1 MIFASSETIKRALD
15 KLKRYIKLKMVR
27 KMNFWKKIE
36 NYDPNMHTKII
47 IIRHGESLGNL
58 HQIMLGHTDIDLAP
72 RGFLQADA
80 AAEFLKNEQ
89 IDVIY
94 SSDLIRAMHTA
105 EPHAKIRGLS
115 IIPSRQLRECY
126 VGEWENVPLDEIV
139 EKWPD
144 LFFEGWRK
152 SFGTFRIPGGE
163 SVQEAADRFEAEVK
177 RIAKENLGK
186 TVLIAAHAAVIRGFW
201 GKITKTPPELL
212 ATTYL
217 YPTNASCSF
226 VHFNGEELVPLEYSV
241 DDHLSEIGTIKFK
254 Y

>member
-1 MIFASSETIKRALD
+1 MKFWEKIKDFDSEK
-15 KLKRYIKLKMVR
+15 
-27 KMNFWKKIE
+27 
-36 NYDPNMHTKII
+36 HTKII

-72 RGFLQADA
+72 RGYLQAEA
-80 AAEFLKNEQ
+80 AAEYLKDEH

-94 SSDLIRAMHTA
+94 SSDLVRARHTA
-105 EPHAKIRGLS
+105 EPHAKLRDLDVIA
-115 IIPSRQLRECY
+115 SRNLRECY
-126 VGEWENVPLDEIV
+126 VGDWENVPLDEIV
-139 EKWPD
+139 EKWHD

-163 SVQEAADRFEAEVK
+163 SVQEAAARFETEVI
-177 RIAKENLGK
+177 RIAKENIGK

-212 ATTYL
+212 ATAYL

-226 VHFNGEELVPLEYSV
+226 VWYNGDELVPLEYSV
-241 DDHLSEIGTIKFK
+241 DEHLSEIGTIKFK

>member
-1 MIFASSETIKRALD
+1 
-15 KLKRYIKLKMVR
+15 
-27 KMNFWKKIE
+27 MNFWEKMGCF
-36 NYDPNMHTKII
+36 DPEKHTKII

-72 RGFLQADA
+72 RGYQQAEA
-80 AAEFLKNEQ
+80 AAEYLKNEP

-94 SSDLIRAMHTA
+94 SSDLVRARHTA
-105 EPHAKIRGLS
+105 EPHAKLRDLDVITS
-115 IIPSRQLRECY
+115 KNLRECY

-163 SVQEAADRFEAEVK
+163 SVQEAASRFEAEVK
-177 RIAKENLGK
+177 RIAMENVGK

-226 VHFNGEELVPLEYSV
+226 VWFNGEELVPLEYSV
-241 DDHLSEIGTIKFK
+241 DEHLAEIGTIKFK

>member
-1 MIFASSETIKRALD
+1 MKFWEKIKNFDSEK
-15 KLKRYIKLKMVR
+15 
-27 KMNFWKKIE
+27 
-36 NYDPNMHTKII
+36 HTKII

-72 RGFLQADA
+72 RGYLQAEA
-80 AAEFLKNEQ
+80 AAEYLKDEK
-89 IDVIY
+89 IDAIY
-94 SSDLIRAMHTA
+94 SSDLIRARHTA
-105 EPHAKIRGLS
+105 EPHAKLRGLDV
-115 IIPSRQLRECY
+115 ITSRNLRECY
-126 VGEWENVPLDEIV
+126 VGDWENVPLDEIV

-163 SVQEAADRFEAEVK
+163 SVQEAAARFEAEVI
-177 RIAKENLGK
+177 RIAKDNIGK

-201 GKITKTPPELL
+201 GKITKTPPENL

-226 VHFNGEELVPLEYSV
+226 VWYNGDELVPLEYSV
-241 DDHLSEIGTIKFK
+241 DEHLSEIGTIKFK

>member
-1 MIFASSETIKRALD
+1 M
-15 KLKRYIKLKMVR
+15 RY
-27 KMNFWKKIE
+27 WEKIGGF
-36 NYDPNMHTKII
+36 DPEKHTKII

-72 RGFLQADA
+72 RGYIQAEA
-80 AAEFLKNEQ
+80 CAEFLKDEH
-89 IDVIY
+89 IDAIY
-94 SSDLIRAMHTA
+94 SSDLIRAYHTA
-105 EPHAKIRGLS
+105 EPHARHRGLTITTS
-115 IIPSRQLRECY
+115 KELRECFA
-126 VGEWENVPLDEIV
+126 GDWENVSLDEIV

-163 SVQEAADRFEAEVK
+163 SVQEAASRFHGEVIK
-177 RIAKENLGK
+177 IARENVGR

-201 GKITKTPPELL
+201 GKITGAPPEKL
-212 ATTYL
+212 AETYP

-226 VHFNGEELVPLEYSV
+226 VWYDGEELVPLEYSV
-241 DDHLSEIGTIKFK
+241 DEHLSEIGTIKFK

>member
-1 MIFASSETIKRALD
+1 MD
-15 KLKRYIKLKMVR
+15 
-27 KMNFWKKIE
+27 FWSKIDAF
-36 NYDPNMHTKII
+36 DPSRQTKII

-72 RGFLQADA
+72 RGYLQAEA
-80 AAEFLKNEQ
+80 AAEYLKDEQ
-89 IDVIY
+89 IDRIY
-94 SSDLIRAMHTA
+94 SSDLIRAKHTA
-105 EPHAKIRGLS
+105 EPHASRRGLEV
-115 IIPSRQLRECY
+115 ITSRELRECY

-139 EKWPD
+139 KKWPE

-163 SVQEAADRFEAEVK
+163 SVQEAAARFDAEVL
-177 RIAKENLGK
+177 RIARENVGK

-226 VHFNGEELVPLEYSV
+226 VWYNGEELVPLEYSV
-241 DDHLSEIGTIKFK
+241 DEHLSEIGTIKFK

>member
-1 MIFASSETIKRALD
+1 MKFWEKIK
-15 KLKRYIKLKMVR
+15 
-27 KMNFWKKIE
+27 NFDYEK
-36 NYDPNMHTKII
+36 HTKII

-72 RGFLQADA
+72 RGYLQAEA
-80 AAEFLKNEQ
+80 AAEYLKDEK
-89 IDVIY
+89 IDAIY
-94 SSDLIRAMHTA
+94 SSDLIRARHTA
-105 EPHAKIRGLS
+105 EPHAKLRGLDV
-115 IIPSRQLRECY
+115 ITSRNLRECY
-126 VGEWENVPLDEIV
+126 VGDWENVPLDEIV

-152 SFGTFRIPGGE
+152 NFGTFRIPGGE
-163 SVQEAADRFEAEVK
+163 SVQEAAARFETEVI
-177 RIAKENLGK
+177 RIAKDNIGK

-201 GKITKTPPELL
+201 GKITKTPPENL

-226 VHFNGEELVPLEYSV
+226 VWYNGDELVPLEYSV
-241 DDHLSEIGTIKFK
+241 DEHLSEIGTIKFK

>member
-1 MIFASSETIKRALD
+1 
-15 KLKRYIKLKMVR
+15 
-27 KMNFWKKIE
+27 MNFWEKMGKF
-36 NYDPNMHTKII
+36 DPEKHTKII

-72 RGFLQADA
+72 RGYVQAEA
-80 AAEFLKNEQ
+80 AAEYLKNEP
-89 IDVIY
+89 IDAIY
-94 SSDLIRAMHTA
+94 SSDLIRAQHTA
-105 EPHAKIRGLS
+105 EPHAKLRGLEIVTS
-115 IIPSRQLRECY
+115 KNLRECY
-126 VGEWENVPLDEIV
+126 VGDWENVPLEEIV

-163 SVQEAADRFEAEVK
+163 SVQEAAARFEAEVT
-177 RIAKENLGK
+177 RIARENLGK

-201 GKITKTPPELL
+201 GKITGTPPEQL

-226 VHFNGEELVPLEYSV
+226 VWYNGEALVPLEYSV
-241 DDHLSEIGTIKFK
+241 DEHLSEIGTIKFK

>member
-1 MIFASSETIKRALD
+1 MKFWEKIKDFDSEK
-15 KLKRYIKLKMVR
+15 
-27 KMNFWKKIE
+27 
-36 NYDPNMHTKII
+36 HTKII

-72 RGFLQADA
+72 RGYLQAEA
-80 AAEFLKNEQ
+80 AAEYLKDEQ

-94 SSDLIRAMHTA
+94 SSDLIRACHTA
-105 EPHAKIRGLS
+105 EPHAKLRDLDVIV
-115 IIPSRQLRECY
+115 SRNLRECY
-126 VGEWENVPLDEIV
+126 VGDWENVALDEIV

-163 SVQEAADRFEAEVK
+163 SVQEAAARFEAEII
-177 RIAKENLGK
+177 RIAKDNIGK

-201 GKITKTPPELL
+201 GKITKTPPENL
-212 ATTYL
+212 ATAYL

-226 VHFNGEELVPLEYSV
+226 VWYNGDELVPLEYSV
-241 DDHLSEIGTIKFK
+241 DEHLSEIGTIKFK

>member
-1 MIFASSETIKRALD
+1 MKFWEKIKNFDSEK
-15 KLKRYIKLKMVR
+15 
-27 KMNFWKKIE
+27 
-36 NYDPNMHTKII
+36 HTKII

-72 RGFLQADA
+72 RGYLQAEA
-80 AAEFLKNEQ
+80 AAEYLKDEK
-89 IDVIY
+89 IDSIY
-94 SSDLIRAMHTA
+94 SSDLIRARHTA
-105 EPHAKIRGLS
+105 EPHAKLRGLDV
-115 IIPSRQLRECY
+115 ITSRNLRECY
-126 VGEWENVPLDEIV
+126 VGDWENVPLDEIV

-163 SVQEAADRFEAEVK
+163 SVQEAAARFEAEVI
-177 RIAKENLGK
+177 RIAKDNIGK

-201 GKITKTPPELL
+201 GKITKTPPENL

-226 VHFNGEELVPLEYSV
+226 VWYNGDELVPLEYSV
-241 DDHLSEIGTIKFK
+241 DEHLSEIGTIKFK

>member
-1 MIFASSETIKRALD
+1 MK
-15 KLKRYIKLKMVR
+15 
-27 KMNFWKKIE
+27 FWKKIKNFDSE
-36 NYDPNMHTKII
+36 KHTKII

-72 RGFLQADA
+72 RGYLQAEA
-80 AAEFLKNEQ
+80 AAEYLKDEK
-89 IDVIY
+89 IDTIY
-94 SSDLIRAMHTA
+94 SSDLIRARHTA
-105 EPHAKIRGLS
+105 EPHAKLRGLDV
-115 IIPSRQLRECY
+115 ITSRNLRECY
-126 VGEWENVPLDEIV
+126 VGDWENVPLDEIV

-163 SVQEAADRFEAEVK
+163 SVQEAAARFEAEVI
-177 RIAKENLGK
+177 RIAKDNIGK

-201 GKITKTPPELL
+201 GKITKTPPENL
-212 ATTYL
+212 ATTYP

-226 VHFNGEELVPLEYSV
+226 VWYNGDELVPLEYSV
-241 DDHLSEIGTIKFK
+241 DEHLSEIGTIKFK

>member
-1 MIFASSETIKRALD
+1 MGTF
-15 KLKRYIKLKMVR
+15 
-27 KMNFWKKIE
+27 
-36 NYDPNMHTKII
+36 DPEKHTKII

-72 RGFLQADA
+72 RGYQQAAA
-80 AAEFLKNEQ
+80 AAEYLKNET

-94 SSDLIRAMHTA
+94 SSDLVRARHTA
-105 EPHAKIRGLS
+105 EPHAELRGLEVITS
-115 IIPSRQLRECY
+115 KNLRECY

-139 EKWPD
+139 AKWPD

-163 SVQEAADRFEAEVK
+163 SVQEAASRFHDEVLC
-177 RIAKENLGK
+177 IARENVGK

-201 GKITKTPPELL
+201 GKITKTPPEEL

-226 VHFNGEELVPLEYSV
+226 VWYNGEELVPLEYSV
-241 DDHLSEIGTIKFK
+241 DEHLSEIGTIKFK

>member
-1 MIFASSETIKRALD
+1 MKFWEKIKNFDSEK
-15 KLKRYIKLKMVR
+15 
-27 KMNFWKKIE
+27 
-36 NYDPNMHTKII
+36 HTKII

-72 RGFLQADA
+72 RGYLQAEA
-80 AAEFLKNEQ
+80 AAEYLKDEK
-89 IDVIY
+89 IDTIY
-94 SSDLIRAMHTA
+94 SSDLIRARHTA
-105 EPHAKIRGLS
+105 EPHAKLRGLDV
-115 IIPSRQLRECY
+115 ITSRNLRECY
-126 VGEWENVPLDEIV
+126 VGDWENVPLDEIV

-163 SVQEAADRFEAEVK
+163 SVQEAAARFEAEVI
-177 RIAKENLGK
+177 RIAKDNIGK

-201 GKITKTPPELL
+201 GKITKTPPENL

-226 VHFNGEELVPLEYSV
+226 VWYNGDELVPLEYSV
-241 DDHLSEIGTIKFK
+241 DEHLSEIGTIKFK

>member
-1 MIFASSETIKRALD
+1 MDL
-15 KLKRYIKLKMVR
+15 
-27 KMNFWKKIE
+27 WKKIGKF
-36 NYDPNMHTKII
+36 DPEKQTKII

-58 HQIMLGHTDIDLAP
+58 NQIMLGHTDIDLAP
-72 RGFLQADA
+72 RGYVQAEA
-80 AAEFLKNEQ
+80 CTEYLKNEH
-89 IDVIY
+89 IDAIY
-94 SSDLIRAMHTA
+94 SSDLIRAYHTA
-105 EPHAKIRGLS
+105 EPHAKLRGLDIVTS
-115 IIPSRQLRECY
+115 EKLRECY
-126 VGEWENVPLDEIV
+126 VGDWENVSLDEIV

-163 SVQEAADRFEAEVK
+163 SVQEAASRFHDEVIK
-177 RIAKENLGK
+177 IAKENVGK
-186 TVLIAAHAAVIRGFW
+186 TVMIAAHAAVIRGFW

-226 VHFNGEELVPLEYSV
+226 VWFNGEELVPLEYSV
-241 DDHLSEIGTIKFK
+241 DEHLSEIGTIKFK

>member
-1 MIFASSETIKRALD
+1 MKFWEKIKDFDSEK
-15 KLKRYIKLKMVR
+15 
-27 KMNFWKKIE
+27 
-36 NYDPNMHTKII
+36 HTKII

-72 RGFLQADA
+72 RGYLQAEA
-80 AAEFLKNEQ
+80 AAEYLKDEQ

-94 SSDLIRAMHTA
+94 SSDLIRARHTA
-105 EPHAKIRGLS
+105 EPHAKLRDLDVIV
-115 IIPSRQLRECY
+115 SRNLRECY
-126 VGEWENVPLDEIV
+126 VGDWENVALDEIV

-163 SVQEAADRFEAEVK
+163 SVQEAAARFEAEII
-177 RIAKENLGK
+177 RIAKDNIGK

-201 GKITKTPPELL
+201 GKITKTPPENL
-212 ATTYL
+212 ATAYL

-226 VHFNGEELVPLEYSV
+226 VWYNGDELVPLEYSV
-241 DDHLSEIGTIKFK
+241 DEHLSEIGTIKFK